1 MNAQAHMFRGRALP
15 LKPNASSPIYLRLDI
30 LSMPAASSRF
40 CTFFIRRIIA
50 FRSCL
55 ILVFR
60 SSRRYR
66 LRENSLVL
74 QPSTT
79 VGFSLLKARDFPLF
93 LFIGGVLRIFLVET
107 NPTSPAPECSRLIA
121 VRIASSSGRAPSR
134 AIVWLALVFLT
145 TVWAVNFIAG
155 KIALRYLPAMTLA
168 SIRVV
173 LAGVFM
179 ILLNPL
185 CRRLP
190 AFRKPRAGGSL
201 DSSANPAASSS
212 LVENALASPPR
223 RAREL
228 LFSSTSHK
236 SRTTLHD
243 LWTFLYL
250 GFLGV
255 TVNQVCFTI
264 GLHYT
269 SVTHSAIIVGMG
281 PIYALVLAKLFRL
294 ESATLRKIL
303 GMIVSLLGVLLLATS
318 RNSAQHLPSLLGDFT
333 TFIGSLG
340 FAFYA
345 VLGKRVAARYDALT
359 MTTYNFLF
367 GALFVLPLAINRAI
381 AIGPVANWLAI
392 RWPAWAGMIYMA
404 LFSSTLAYLFYFWLL
419 RYLEVTQLAA
429 YNYLLPVSAALLGIV
444 FLGERG
450 SWAELLGGG
459 LALAG
464 VYFVEATGKS

>member
-1 MNAQAHMFRGRALP
+1 M
-15 LKPNASSPIYLRLDI
+15 
-30 LSMPAASSRF
+30 
-40 CTFFIRRIIA
+40 RI
-50 FRSCL
+50 
-55 ILVFR
+55 
-60 SSRRYR
+60 
-66 LRENSLVL
+66 
-74 QPSTT
+74 
-79 VGFSLLKARDFPLF
+79 
-93 LFIGGVLRIFLVET
+93 
-107 NPTSPAPECSRLIA
+107 TSP
-121 VRIASSSGRAPSR
+121 SGRAPTR
-134 AIVWLALVFLT
+134 ALVWLALVFLT

-155 KIALRYLPAMTLA
+155 KIALRYFPAMTLA

-173 LAGVFM
+173 LAGIFM
-179 ILLNPL
+179 LLLNPL

-190 AFRKPRAGGSL
+190 AFRKPST
-201 DSSANPAASSS
+201 DPASSS
-212 LVENALASPPR
+212 ASHN
-223 RAREL
+223 
-228 LFSSTSHK
+228 SQITI
-236 SRTTLHD
+236 HD

-264 GLHYT
+264 GLRYT

-281 PIYALVLAKLFRL
+281 PIYALVLAVLFRL
-294 ESATLRKIL
+294 ESATFRKIL
-303 GMIVSLLGVLLLATS
+303 GMTISLLGVILLATS
-318 RNSAQHLPSLLGDFT
+318 KDSAQHSPTLLGDFI

-367 GALFVLPLAINRAI
+367 GALFVLPIAIHRAI
-381 AIGPVANWLAI
+381 AFGPVSRWLAVP
-392 RWPAWAGMIYMA
+392 WPAWTAMIYMT

-429 YNYLLPVSAALLGIV
+429 YNYLLPVSATFLGIL

-450 SWAELLGGG
+450 SSIEFLGGA

-464 VYFVEATGKS
+464 VYFVESTRNS

>member
-1 MNAQAHMFRGRALP
+1 VR
-15 LKPNASSPIYLRLDI
+15 
-30 LSMPAASSRF
+30 
-40 CTFFIRRIIA
+40 
-50 FRSCL
+50 
-55 ILVFR
+55 
-60 SSRRYR
+60 
-66 LRENSLVL
+66 
-74 QPSTT
+74 
-79 VGFSLLKARDFPLF
+79 
-93 LFIGGVLRIFLVET
+93 RIFLVET
-107 NPTSPAPECSRLIA
+107 NAASPAPEFSRLIP

-145 TVWAVNFIAG
+145 TVWAVNFIVG

-173 LAGVFM
+173 LAGIFM

-190 AFRKPRAGGSL
+190 AFRKPVIGLRDFSASL
-201 DSSANPAASSS
+201 PASSNPSKTVIPS
-212 LVENALASPPR
+212 LQGTR
-223 RAREL
+223 DL
-228 LFSSTSHK
+228 LFSLTSQK
-236 SRTTLHD
+236 SRPTLHD

-281 PIYALVLAKLFRL
+281 PIYALVLAVLFRL
-294 ESATLRKIL
+294 ESATFRKIL
-303 GMIVSLLGVLLLATS
+303 GMTVSLLGVMLLATS
-318 RNSAQHLPSLLGDFT
+318 GDSAHHAPTLLGDFI
-333 TFIGSLG
+333 TFFGSLG

-367 GALFVLPLAINRAI
+367 GALFVLPIAINRAI
-381 AIGPVANWLAI
+381 AIGPVSNWLAI
-392 RWPAWAGMIYMA
+392 PWPAWASLIYMA
-404 LFSSTLAYLFYFWLL
+404 LFSSSVAYLFYYWLL

-429 YNYLLPVSAALLGIV
+429 YNYLLPVSATLLGIV

-450 SWAELLGGG
+450 SRAELLGGG

-464 VYFVEATGKS
+464 VYFVESTRKS